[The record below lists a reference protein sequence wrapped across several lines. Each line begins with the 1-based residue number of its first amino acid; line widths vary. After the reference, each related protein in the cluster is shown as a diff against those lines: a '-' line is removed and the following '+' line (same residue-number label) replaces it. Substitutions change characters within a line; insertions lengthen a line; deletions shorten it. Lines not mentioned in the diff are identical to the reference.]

1 MPHFQVNS
9 VFLSIPLCPCIQ
21 VVDQLRGEQFHVAGL
36 HSEKSQDLR
45 FKIISAM
52 KNGTHLHVVMKNGT
66 HPVVI
71 MLLCTM

>member
-9 VFLSIPLCPCIQ
+9 VFLYKPPCPYIQ

-52 KNGTHLHVVMKNGT
+52 KNGI

-71 MLLCTM
+71 RLL